1 MKHFSTQLSN
11 KTYEK
16 LKDYAKESRRS
27 LRNYIELWL
36 DYLASQ
42 EYKEPPT
49 ASIYPEMLEYYS
61 ISEQEEQEEQ
71 EKSEGDE

>member
-1 MKHFSTQLSN
+1 MKHFSTQLST

-16 LKDYAKESRRS
+16 LKGYAKESGRS

-49 ASIYPEMLEYYS
+49 ALIYPEMLEYYS
-61 ISEQEEQEEQ
+61 ISEREKQ

>member
-1 MKHFSTQLSN
+1 MKNFSTQLSN

-16 LKDYAKESRRS
+16 LKNYAKESRRS

-49 ASIYPEMLEYYS
+49 ASTHPEMLEYYT
-61 ISEQEEQEEQ
+61 ISEREEQ